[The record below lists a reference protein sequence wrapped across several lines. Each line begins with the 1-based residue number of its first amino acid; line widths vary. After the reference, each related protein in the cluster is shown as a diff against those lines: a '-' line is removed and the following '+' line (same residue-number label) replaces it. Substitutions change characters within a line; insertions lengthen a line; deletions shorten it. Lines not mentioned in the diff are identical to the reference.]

1 MTVVQSV
8 RHPAP
13 LALCILSSL
22 SFPCQLVCH
31 AVSASVI
38 SQSSVLSFSSFWL
51 CNISCFLLGPHLATS
66 TSIHVV
72 PQLQSSLV
80 FSQLASFSFEC
91 DYPKAVGKLRFALI
105 DGHRRRVTP
114 RLAGCMSLS
123 RLAPSLPSLSLHSPA
138 VCNVLVQQLQAAA
151 SCCCCCWCWLLVRC
165 FVDFGTSLV
174 KKFTHATRL
183 PQSHTHTYKY
193 TYSGTTC
200 FLCAAGCSCCALGP
214 SRAVVLIPC
223 GGNFKTSRL
232 LCHKTQDIY
241 IIYTY
246 THTYIN

>member
-13 LALCILSSL
+13 LAPPALCILSPL
-22 SFPCQLVCH
+22 SFLCQLVCH

-51 CNISCFLLGPHLATS
+51 CNISCFLLAPHLATP

-114 RLAGCMSLS
+114 RLAGCMSLF
-123 RLAPSLPSLSLHSPA
+123 RLAPSLPSLFALSRCLQCPCPA
-138 VCNVLVQQLQAAA
+138 ATGGGQLLLL
-151 SCCCCCWCWLLVRC
+151 LLVLAPC
-165 FVDFGTSLV
+165 SL
-174 KKFTHATRL
+174 F
-183 PQSHTHTYKY
+183 
-193 TYSGTTC
+193 C
-200 FLCAAGCSCCALGP
+200 
-214 SRAVVLIPC
+214 
-223 GGNFKTSRL
+223 
-232 LCHKTQDIY
+232 
-241 IIYTY
+241 
-246 THTYIN
+246 

>member
-13 LALCILSSL
+13 LAPPALCILSPL
-22 SFPCQLVCH
+22 TIPCQLVCH

-51 CNISCFLLGPHLATS
+51 CNISCFLLSPACLLLAPHLAAP

-114 RLAGCMSLS
+114 RLAGCMSLF

-183 PQSHTHTYKY
+183 PQSHTHT
-193 TYSGTTC
+193 
-200 FLCAAGCSCCALGP
+200 
-214 SRAVVLIPC
+214 
-223 GGNFKTSRL
+223 
-232 LCHKTQDIY
+232 HK
-241 IIYTY
+241 
-246 THTYIN
+246 HTYIVELLVSYVRPAAVVVPSGQAVLLF

>member
-13 LALCILSSL
+13 RAPPALCILSPL
-22 SFPCQLVCH
+22 TIPCQLVCH

-51 CNISCFLLGPHLATS
+51 CNISCFLLSPACLLLAPHLATP
-66 TSIHVV
+66 TPIHVV

-183 PQSHTHTYKY
+183 PQSHTH
-193 TYSGTTC
+193 S
-200 FLCAAGCSCCALGP
+200 
-214 SRAVVLIPC
+214 
-223 GGNFKTSRL
+223 
-232 LCHKTQDIY
+232 H
-241 IIYTY
+241 
-246 THTYIN
+246 THINIHI

>member
-13 LALCILSSL
+13 LAPPALCILSPL
-22 SFPCQLVCH
+22 TIPCQLVCH

-51 CNISCFLLGPHLATS
+51 CNISCFLLSPACVLLAPHLATP

-91 DYPKAVGKLRFALI
+91 DYPKAVGKLRSALI

-123 RLAPSLPSLSLHSPA
+123 RLAPSPVSLSPCTLALSAMSLSSSYRRRP
-138 VCNVLVQQLQAAA
+138 AAA
-151 SCCCCCWCWLLVRC
+151 VAAGAGSLFAVLLTLVR
-165 FVDFGTSLV
+165 VWLKSSHMP
-174 KKFTHATRL
+174 HASR
-183 PQSHTHTYKY
+183 SHTHT
-193 TYSGTTC
+193 
-200 FLCAAGCSCCALGP
+200 L
-214 SRAVVLIPC
+214 
-223 GGNFKTSRL
+223 
-232 LCHKTQDIY
+232 
-241 IIYTY
+241 
-246 THTYIN
+246 THIKIHI

>member
-13 LALCILSSL
+13 LAPLALCILSPL

-51 CNISCFLLGPHLATS
+51 CNISCFLLSPACLLLAPHLATP

-123 RLAPSLPSLSLHSPA
+123 RSLSSLSL
-138 VCNVLVQQLQAAA
+138 CNLPLSTMSLSSSYRRRPAAA
-151 SCCCCCWCWLLVRC
+151 VAAGAGSLFAVLLTLARVWLK
-165 FVDFGTSLV
+165 SSHMP
-174 KKFTHATRL
+174 HASR
-183 PQSHTHTYKY
+183 SHTHTHSHTHKN
-193 TYSGTTC
+193 TYIVELLVSYVRP
-200 FLCAAGCSCCALGP
+200 A
-214 SRAVVLIPC
+214 AVVVPW
-223 GGNFKTSRL
+223 GQAVL
-232 LCHKTQDIY
+232 LF
-241 IIYTY
+241 
-246 THTYIN
+246 